1 MAAIVFIKKILS
13 SHSPKSRLLYSRYH
27 LLWDLFEFFP
37 FVAEIPF
44 NFSHYR
50 YRFSMPQLQWPTEID
65 RMWYSF
71 DVARAHF
78 IAYVHL
84 IFYITF
90 WTRQGKK
97 SWSGSCAIFLIKFS
111 AEKTT
116 EVVVRSWKMSSLIN
130 LTSILKH
137 HDSFLFYG
145 QPPSFHA
152 VVPIFIFPT
161 LPLPP
166 PSPGT
171 ARCAE
176 LGTLNH
182 KSDSLDGIRTD
193 FIFIFSWIFI
203 SICFPHSYSSEV
215 YFTNGSIQGQLEWLT
230 NDLKKANQPENR
242 AKRPWIIA
250 FGHRPMYCSNIDK
263 DDCTTLHSVVRHR
276 LVTPLPPFF
285 VLSATCEITF

>member
-1 MAAIVFIKKILS
+1 
-13 SHSPKSRLLYSRYH
+13 
-27 LLWDLFEFFP
+27 
-37 FVAEIPF
+37 
-44 NFSHYR
+44 
-50 YRFSMPQLQWPTEID
+50 MPQLQWPTEID

-78 IAYVHL
+78 IAYVYL

-90 WTRQGKK
+90 WTRQGEK
-97 SWSGSCAIFLIKFS
+97 SWSGSCVMCLIKFS

-130 LTSILKH
+130 LTRILKH

-145 QPPSFHA
+145 QPPSFHV
-152 VVPIFIFPT
+152 VVPHLYFPPFT
-161 LPLPP
+161 PPP

-171 ARCAE
+171 ATCAE

-182 KSDSLDGIRTD
+182 KSVSLDGIRTD

-285 VLSATCEITF
+285 FLSATCEITF

>member
-1 MAAIVFIKKILS
+1 MEWFVRYLTYKIQRRKDDWGRCQVMENVFSDQPHQHTETSWQLPVLRTAPFIS
-13 SHSPKSRLLYSRYH
+13 CGSPPYL
-27 LLWDLFEFFP
+27 FFP
-37 FVAEIPF
+37 
-44 NFSHYR
+44 
-50 YRFSMPQLQWPTEID
+50 
-65 RMWYSF
+65 
-71 DVARAHF
+71 
-78 IAYVHL
+78 
-84 IFYITF
+84 
-90 WTRQGKK
+90 
-97 SWSGSCAIFLIKFS
+97 
-111 AEKTT
+111 
-116 EVVVRSWKMSSLIN
+116 
-130 LTSILKH
+130 
-137 HDSFLFYG
+137 
-145 QPPSFHA
+145 PS
-152 VVPIFIFPT
+152 PS
-161 LPLPP
+161 P

-171 ARCAE
+171 ATCAE